1 MDATNRQLPLDR
13 SVAVLLI
20 VYSLGLWVI
29 DVVRNPDSYPNL
41 TRAVTRIMSP
51 R

>member
-20 VYSLGLWVI
+20 VCSLGLWVN

-41 TRAVTRIMSP
+41 TRTVTRIMSP